1 MHFKKYFHAIL
12 ASEYGEISPKV
23 KPAIFRSLY
32 RELTG
37 DHSSSTNEHE
47 SEIDS
52 RVYQVIELEDADI
65 LMDL

>member
-1 MHFKKYFHAIL
+1 MHREL
-12 ASEYGEISPKV
+12 MSEYGEISPKV

-37 DHSSSTNEHE
+37 DHLSSTNKHE

-52 RVYQVIELEDADI
+52 RVYQVIKLEDVDI